1 MTHAVP
7 IEQPTK
13 FELVLNLKTA
23 KTIRLTISP
32 VILVRVDDDPAD
44 ERRKSAVGC
53 AAHFP
58 CVSARFRRT
67 LCISATLFG
76 DYRQHP
82 PAPTNYVIQFEQ
94 FCCCSY
100 SKPT

>member
-53 AAHFP
+53 AAHFLVYP
-58 CVSARFRRT
+58 LDFVGHYASARLYAAIIGSAAERRA
-67 LCISATLFG
+67 I
-76 DYRQHP
+76 R
-82 PAPTNYVIQFEQ
+82 
-94 FCCCSY
+94 
-100 SKPT
+100 